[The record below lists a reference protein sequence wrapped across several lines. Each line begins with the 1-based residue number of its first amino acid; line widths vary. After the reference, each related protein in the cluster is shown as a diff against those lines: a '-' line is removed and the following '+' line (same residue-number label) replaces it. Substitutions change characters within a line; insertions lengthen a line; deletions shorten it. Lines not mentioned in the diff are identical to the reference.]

1 MADDH
6 SNESAIAPSSFE
18 CCRTHKL
25 PLRLNGGSGDDD
37 NDLFGFIDDEGLQA
51 LEAVEASP
59 NYDAFYDGLSA
70 EDWQQVLALLA
81 SLSESVVEEQQVTVA
96 NNTKMAQTEVVPMEV
111 DELTFPLQK
120 KAKTIATSVMLDDD
134 IKMGVDVHATKFDT
148 AVDDSTSLVTTQDSL
163 EDQVTTTQS
172 EGTETNSIVLSG
184 RASVSATPSFVI
196 HFFYCLPLPL
206 TLVVPLA
213 HKAI

>member
-25 PLRLNGGSGDDD
+25 PLRLNGGSGDDG
-37 NDLFGFIDDEGLQA
+37 NDFFGFKDDEGLQA
-51 LEAVEASP
+51 LEAVEAAASNEP
-59 NYDAFYDGLSA
+59 NYDAFYDNLSA
-70 EDWQQVLALLA
+70 EDWQQLLALIA

-111 DELTFPLQK
+111 DELTSRLQK

-134 IKMGVDVHATKFDT
+134 IKMGVDVHAAKFDT

-184 RASVSATPSFVI
+184 RASVSAMP
-196 HFFYCLPLPL
+196 
-206 TLVVPLA
+206 
-213 HKAI
+213 